1 MVKIRFSKLTLVK
14 VVLWVI
20 IYFSALALIY
30 HTRWFIP
37 YLFNNNNHADVP
49 TNEVPLVWFTVQICT
64 NIIFL
69 YVSFLLM
76 RLFRR
81 YRQTWYFDTG
91 SLKVLDGVIISSLG
105 LAILGAFKIVIT
117 NFSEVHIG
125 EWTSIEAVSNLM
137 LRSFTRMLVFESP
150 QTIYLLLSMILWA
163 VKQYVSSALAVK
175 KENELFI

>member
-81 YRQTWYFDTG
+81 YRQT
-91 SLKVLDGVIISSLG
+91 
-105 LAILGAFKIVIT
+105 
-117 NFSEVHIG
+117 
-125 EWTSIEAVSNLM
+125 
-137 LRSFTRMLVFESP
+137 
-150 QTIYLLLSMILWA
+150 
-163 VKQYVSSALAVK
+163 
-175 KENELFI
+175 